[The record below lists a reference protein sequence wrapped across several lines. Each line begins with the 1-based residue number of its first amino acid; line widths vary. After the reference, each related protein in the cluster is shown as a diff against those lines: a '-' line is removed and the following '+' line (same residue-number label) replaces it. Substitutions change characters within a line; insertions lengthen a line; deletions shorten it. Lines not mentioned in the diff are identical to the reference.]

1 MPLCQFVSTQSKF
14 YRFLDEI
21 ETATWIAYD
30 TEFISEGR
38 YRPDLCLV
46 QVAVES
52 GNYLLDPLA
61 IRDLNPFWERLCREG
76 TTSIAHSCR
85 SELEFCYRAIGRI
98 PTRIFD
104 VQLAAAFVGYDYPL
118 NFKALTEATIGV
130 ELEKTESRTDWS
142 RRPLLK
148 GQLDYAIQDVCYLK
162 QIADRLAQELEKR
175 KRESWFVEETRAF
188 CKATLDSFGEDHW
201 RKILGSKRYSQD
213 ELAIIRALW
222 FWRRDKAIAK
232 GAPQTRILRDD
243 LILELG
249 KLKTSDP
256 ERISVVRGI
265 KGTSNSAL
273 VMELHEQIDAALLLD
288 DARKPVMETK
298 RSYPQYAL
306 ATQLINIL
314 IGQYCHKHEISARL
328 AATVSDV
335 REAIADYAGTLPKGQ
350 TAKLMQGW
358 RAEFL
363 GKFVEDFLSGR
374 YAMQFS
380 DDLEELPLRIIDVDK
395 ESDG

>member
-1 MPLCQFVSTQSKF
+1 MPSYQFVSTQSRL

-21 ETATWIAYD
+21 ETASWIAYD

-85 SELEFCYRAIGRI
+85 SELEFCYRAIGRV

-118 NFKALTEATIGV
+118 NFKALTEETIGV
-130 ELEKTESRTDWS
+130 KLAKTESRTDWT

-162 QIADRLAQELEKR
+162 QIADYLTRELEN
-175 KRESWFVEETRAF
+175 RERTSWFVEETREF
-188 CKATLDSFGEDHW
+188 CKTTEDSFGEDHW
-201 RKILGSKRYSQD
+201 RKILGARKFSRD

-222 FWRRDKAIAK
+222 FWRRDKALAK
-232 GAPQTRILRDD
+232 GTPQTRILRDD

-256 ERISVVRGI
+256 ERIAVLRGI
-265 KGTSNSAL
+265 KGTANSVL
-273 VMELHEQIDAALLLD
+273 VTELHEQIDDALHLED
-288 DARKPVMETK
+288 SQKPEMETT
-298 RSYPQYAL
+298 RNYPQYAL
-306 ATQLINIL
+306 ATQLVNIL
-314 IGQYCHKHEISARL
+314 IGQYCHRHGVSARL

-335 REAIADYAGTLPKGQ
+335 REAIASYSGALPKGQ
-350 TAKLMQGW
+350 KAKLMRGW

-363 GKFVEDFLSGR
+363 GKFIEDFLSGR

-380 DDLEELPLRIIDVDK
+380 NNLEDLPLRIIDVNSK
-395 ESDG
+395 K

>member
-1 MPLCQFVSTQSKF
+1 MPSYQFVSTQSKL

-61 IRDLNPFWERLCREG
+61 VRDLNPFWERLCREG

-85 SELEFCYRAIGRI
+85 CELEFCYRAIGRI

-104 VQLAAAFVGYDYPL
+104 VQLAAAFVGFDYPL
-118 NFKALTEATIGV
+118 NFKALTEETIGV
-130 ELEKTESRTDWS
+130 KLEKTEARTDWS
-142 RRPLLK
+142 RRPLLR

-162 QIADRLAQELEKR
+162 QIADYLTQELEKR
-175 KRESWFVEETRAF
+175 NRTSWFIEETREF
-188 CKATLDSFGEDHW
+188 CKTTEDSFGEDHW
-201 RKILGSKRYSQD
+201 RKILGSKKFSRN
-213 ELAIIRALW
+213 ELAIIRELW
-222 FWRRDKAIAK
+222 FWRRDKALAK
-232 GAPQTRILRDD
+232 GVPQTRILRDD

-249 KLKTSDP
+249 KLKTADP
-256 ERISVVRGI
+256 ERIAVLRGI
-265 KGTSNSAL
+265 KGTVNSAL
-273 VMELHEQIDAALLLD
+273 VAELQEQIADALSLD
-288 DARKPVMETK
+288 DSEKPVMEI
-298 RSYPQYAL
+298 RRNFPQYAL

-314 IGQYCHKHEISARL
+314 IGQYCHEHEVSARL

-335 REAIADYAGTLPKGQ
+335 RDAIASYAGSFPKGQ
-350 TAKLMQGW
+350 KAKLMRGW

-380 DDLEELPLRIIDVDK
+380 NNLEDLPLKIIDVYSEK
-395 ESDG
+395 